1 MSATQIP
8 HDCIDPKFASAPA
21 DRGTVLV
28 VDDDRLNRAILTR
41 LLRQQG
47 FLAIEAADG
56 YEALECVKGRS
67 IDLVLLD
74 IVMPGMSG
82 FDVLTELRRSNS
94 EAELPIIMVTADDN
108 SDHIVRAL
116 SEGANDFLSKPIDA
130 GVTIARIS
138 TQMRLMKSQQAL
150 KESEERYSLA
160 AEGANDGLW
169 DWNLLTNEVYY
180 SPRWNRLL
188 GISGIGT
195 APEEWF
201 SRIHPDDKACVESEL
216 QAHLGGVTPH
226 FEAELRI
233 KHNNGNYRWMLCR
246 GMAVRAEGGDA
257 HRIAGSMRDITD
269 GKFAD
274 AVTGL
279 PNRILLCERV
289 QARLNDYTADPSQS
303 FAVLYLD
310 LDNFKLINDTLGHAA
325 GDRLLTAV
333 ARRLERATRSSQ
345 SLVARLGGDEFAI
358 LVTNIA
364 SPADLNHIA
373 ERLLQNFASP
383 FSPGGGAKEVFVT
396 VSIGMSLASDRSQR
410 AEDMLREAD
419 TAMYKAK
426 AQGKSCYRTFD
437 PEMQE
442 DVSCRLR
449 LESQLRRALD
459 RKEFVLN
466 YQPLV
471 SLPGAEVIGFEA
483 LIRWQHPKLGLIS
496 PAEFIPIAEE
506 TGLIVPIGQWVL
518 ETASAQLVAWK
529 LAFPHKQNL
538 QMAINVSRRQMRH
551 TDLLSDVTTILGSP
565 GIRPGDLKLEITEGT
580 IMEDPEQGA
589 KLLGEL
595 RDRGVKIAIDDFGTG
610 YSSLACLHS
619 LPLDTLKIDQ
629 SFVARMTGSG
639 DSLAIVRTIIRL
651 AESFGFDVVA
661 EGIGTEDQHN
671 MLSSLHCDFGQGFLY
686 SPPLSSEAAG
696 ELLADNHSWEYQ
708 QATFGGGGI

>member
-1 MSATQIP
+1 
-8 HDCIDPKFASAPA
+8 
-21 DRGTVLV
+21 
-28 VDDDRLNRAILTR
+28 
-41 LLRQQG
+41 
-47 FLAIEAADG
+47 
-56 YEALECVKGRS
+56 
-67 IDLVLLD
+67 
-74 IVMPGMSG
+74 
-82 FDVLTELRRSNS
+82 
-94 EAELPIIMVTADDN
+94 
-108 SDHIVRAL
+108 
-116 SEGANDFLSKPIDA
+116 
-130 GVTIARIS
+130 
-138 TQMRLMKSQQAL
+138 
-150 KESEERYSLA
+150 
-160 AEGANDGLW
+160 
-169 DWNLLTNEVYY
+169 
-180 SPRWNRLL
+180 
-188 GISGIGT
+188 
-195 APEEWF
+195 
-201 SRIHPDDKACVESEL
+201 
-216 QAHLGGVTPH
+216 
-226 FEAELRI
+226 
-233 KHNNGNYRWMLCR
+233 
-246 GMAVRAEGGDA
+246 
-257 HRIAGSMRDITD
+257 
-269 GKFAD
+269 
-274 AVTGL
+274 
-279 PNRILLCERV
+279 
-289 QARLNDYTADPSQS
+289 
-303 FAVLYLD
+303 
-310 LDNFKLINDTLGHAA
+310 
-325 GDRLLTAV
+325 
-333 ARRLERATRSSQ
+333 
-345 SLVARLGGDEFAI
+345 
-358 LVTNIA
+358 
-364 SPADLNHIA
+364 
-373 ERLLQNFASP
+373 
-383 FSPGGGAKEVFVT
+383 
-396 VSIGMSLASDRSQR
+396 MSLASDRSQR

-471 SLPGAEVIGFEA
+471 SLPGGEVIGFEA
-483 LIRWQHPKLGLIS
+483 LIRWQHPKLGLVP

>member
-1 MSATQIP
+1 MSATQTP
-8 HDCIDPKFASAPA
+8 NQYTDEELTFAPA

-41 LLRQQG
+41 LLRQHG
-47 FLAIEAADG
+47 FQSIEAADG
-56 YEALECVKGRS
+56 PEAVRCVKGRS
-67 IDLVLLD
+67 IDMVLLD
-74 IVMPGMSG
+74 IVMPGTSG
-82 FDVLTELRRSNS
+82 FDVLTELRQFKS
-94 EAELPIIMVTADDN
+94 ETQLPVIMVSDDDN
-108 SDHIVRAL
+108 SDHVVRAL
-116 SEGANDFLSKPIDA
+116 GERANDFLTKPIDA
-130 GVTIARIS
+130 AVTIARIS
-138 TQMRLMKSQQAL
+138 AHMRLMKSQHAL

-160 AEGANDGLW
+160 TAGANDGLW

-180 SPRWNRLL
+180 SPRWIELL
-188 GISGIGT
+188 GMSAIGT

-216 QAHLGGVTPH
+216 QAHLGDVTPH

-233 KHNNGNYRWMLCR
+233 KHNDGDYRWMLCR
-246 GMAVRAEGGDA
+246 GMAVRADGGNA
-257 HRIAGSMRDITD
+257 HRIAGSMRDITN

-289 QARLNDYTADPSQS
+289 QARLNGFSADPTQS
-303 FAVLYLD
+303 FAILYLD
-310 LDNFKLINDTLGHAA
+310 LDNFKLINDTLGHDA

-333 ARRLERATRSSQ
+333 ARRLERVTRSGQ

-358 LVTNIA
+358 LINNVA
-364 SPADLNHIA
+364 SKAELDNFA

-383 FSPGGGAKEVFVT
+383 FSPGGGAREVFAT
-396 VSIGMSLASDRSQR
+396 VSIGISMASDRCKR

-426 AQGKSCYRTFD
+426 AQGKACYRTFD

-442 DVSCRLR
+442 NVSYRLR

-459 RKEFVLN
+459 RREFVLN

-471 SLPGAEVIGFEA
+471 SLPGGEVIGFEA
-483 LIRWQHPKLGLIS
+483 LIRWQHPKLGLVS

-518 ETASAQLVAWK
+518 ETACDQLVAWK
-529 LAFPHKQNL
+529 REFPHKQDL
-538 QMAINVSRRQMRH
+538 QMAVNVSRRQMRH
-551 TDLLSDVTTILGSP
+551 TNLLKDVTAILGTT
-565 GIRPGDLKLEITEGT
+565 GIQSGDLKLEITEGT
-580 IMEDPEQGA
+580 IMDDPEQGA

-639 DSLAIVRTIIRL
+639 DSLAIVRTILRL

-661 EGIGTEDQHN
+661 EGIETENQHN
-671 MLSSLHCDFGQGFLY
+671 MLSSMHCHFGQGYLY
-686 SPPLSSEAAG
+686 SPPLPATAAA
-696 ELLADNHSWEYQ
+696 ELLTENHSWDYQ
-708 QATFGGGGI
+708 RAITGRGV